1 MGGYLSLISSCPRR
15 TSDVDFCTMDT
26 APDLQVE
33 QEDRVKVD
41 RVEWERVE
49 VVQGEPPS
57 SPSPSSTPPSSM
69 SLQSSS
75 PTTSP
80 YLESQQDLE
89 LTLDWYMQIKD
100 EINAMEK
107 NEN

>member
-1 MGGYLSLISSCPRR
+1 MGGYLSLRSSCPRR

-26 APDLQVE
+26 ATDLQVERE

-57 SPSPSSTPPSSM
+57 SP
-69 SLQSSS
+69 
-75 PTTSP
+75 
-80 YLESQQDLE
+80 
-89 LTLDWYMQIKD
+89 
-100 EINAMEK
+100 
-107 NEN
+107 